1 VSRIAVVGTGY
12 VGLTT
17 AACFADLG
25 NEVHGVDIDEDRIA
39 QLAGSEMPFYEP
51 GLGELLQRNVESG
64 RLQFTSSYAEVI
76 PTSEYVFI
84 AVGTPAGE
92 SGRADLNE
100 IRAAATS
107 MADHLDGQ
115 TVIVNK
121 STVPIGTGD
130 IVADIVRGSRPPR
143 DAQFAVVA
151 NPEFLREG
159 SAVRDFMQPDRIVLG
174 AHDGDAATKV
184 AELYKPLNAPVLIT
198 TLYAAEMIKYASNAF
213 LATKISF
220 INEIARVCEKL
231 DADVRVVAEGM
242 GMDSRIGPAFLEAGT
257 GYGGSCFPKDVL
269 ALAGMLEQIG
279 AHPQLLHAV
288 MDVNRAQ
295 PGLLV
300 EKVHDVLGTLRHQT
314 IGLLGLSFKPN
325 TDDMRE
331 APSLA
336 LVAALERRGARI
348 RAYDPAAME
357 VARPLMPRV
366 VMAQDAYAVAQDAD
380 ALIIVTDW
388 NEFRQLDL
396 GRIKQTM
403 RRPVIIDGRNLY
415 EPDQLRALGYVYKGV
430 GR

>member
-1 VSRIAVVGTGY
+1 MSRIAVVGTGY

-17 AACFADLG
+17 AACLADLG
-25 NEVHGVDIDEDRIA
+25 NEVRGVDVDSNRVA
-39 QLAGSEMPFYEP
+39 TLQSGEMPFYEP
-51 GLGELLQRNVESG
+51 GLGELLRRNSATG
-64 RLQFTSSYAEVI
+64 RLRFTSSHADGV
-76 PTSEYVFI
+76 SSADFVFI
-84 AVGTPAGE
+84 AVGTPMDD
-92 SGRADLNE
+92 SGRADLRE
-100 IRAAATS
+100 IRTAAASIAENLTG
-107 MADHLDGQ
+107 H

-130 IVADIVRGSRPPR
+130 IVAEIIDDVRNGGNAS
-143 DAQFAVVA
+143 FSVVS

-159 SAVRDFMQPDRIVLG
+159 SAVHDFMTPDRIVLG
-174 AHDGDAATKV
+174 AHQREAAAEV
-184 AELYKPLNAPVLIT
+184 ALLYKPLNAPVLIT

-242 GMDSRIGPAFLEAGT
+242 GMDSRIGPAFLEAGM
-257 GYGGSCFPKDVL
+257 GYGGSCFPKDLL

-295 PGLLV
+295 PQLLV
-300 EKVHDVLGTLRHQT
+300 EKVHDILGTLRNQT
-314 IGLLGLSFKPN
+314 IGLLGLSFKAN

-336 LVAALERRGARI
+336 LVAALRRRGATI
-348 RAYDPAAME
+348 RAFDPAAMA
-357 VARPLMPRV
+357 VAKPLMPDV
-366 VMAQDAYAVAQDAD
+366 VMEQDAYAVAQGAD

-388 NEFRQLDL
+388 NEFRHLDL
-396 GRIKQTM
+396 ERLKRTM
-403 RRPVIIDGRNLY
+403 RRPVVIDGRNLF
-415 EPDQLRALGYVYKGV
+415 EPEQLHRLGFVYKGV

>member
-1 VSRIAVVGTGY
+1 
-12 VGLTT
+12 
-17 AACFADLG
+17 
-25 NEVHGVDIDEDRIA
+25 
-39 QLAGSEMPFYEP
+39 
-51 GLGELLQRNVESG
+51 GELVARNVQSG
-64 RLQFTSSYAEVI
+64 RLRFTASYDEAIPDAEF
-76 PTSEYVFI
+76 VFI
-84 AVGTPAGE
+84 AVGTPMDG
-92 SGRADLNE
+92 SGQADLNE
-100 IRAAATS
+100 IRTAAAS
-107 MADHLDGQ
+107 LADHLSGR

-130 IVADIVRGSRPPR
+130 IVAEIVGNSLHRR
-143 DAQFAVVA
+143 DVDFAVVS

-159 SAVRDFMQPDRIVLG
+159 SAVHDFMEPDRIVLG
-174 AHDGDAATKV
+174 AHDHDAAMEV
-184 AELYKPLNAPVLIT
+184 AALYKPLNAPVLVT

-269 ALAGMLEQIG
+269 ALARMLEHIG

-288 MDVNRAQ
+288 MDVNSAQ
-295 PGLLV
+295 PGLLI

-314 IGLLGLSFKPN
+314 IGLLGLSFKAN

-336 LVAALERRGARI
+336 LVAALERRGAII
-348 RAYDPAAME
+348 RAYDPAAM
-357 VARPLMPRV
+357 AIAQPLMPRV
-366 VMAQDAYAVAQDAD
+366 AMEADAYATADGAD
-380 ALIIVTDW
+380 ALIVVTDW

-396 GRIKQTM
+396 GRIKESM

-415 EPDQLRALGYVYKGV
+415 DPDQLRAQGFVYKGV